1 MHICQRLTA
10 LTLIIILAG
19 CSRSLPPAEVVFEKT
34 TPTAYHVVK
43 TGESLVT
50 IANQYGMDKNELT
63 RLNGLRPPYRLV
75 TGQRLLVIQ
84 HGTPINQQPTSEGTY
99 ETGGVTVQTLQPLPG
114 VGAVP
119 SETPP
124 SAMLEEKKAEEQEA
138 GEEETPSDE
147 KQADSDVATKPI
159 PASAGQML
167 WPVQG
172 KIIKD
177 FSSNGEKRG
186 NDGINIAAPKG
197 TPVKAAD
204 NGVVA
209 RSGNQL
215 RGFGNFI
222 LIKHASGLMTVYTHL
237 DTIAVKDN
245 ETVQRGQTIGSV
257 GVTGQVKEPQVHFE
271 VRRGKTPIDPRPL
284 LQ

>member
-1 MHICQRLTA
+1 MHARKRLAA
-10 LTLIIILAG
+10 LILLIVLAG
-19 CSRSLPPAEVVFEKT
+19 CSRSLPPAEVVFEK

-50 IANQYGMDKNELT
+50 IANHYGMDKNELT

-84 HGTPINQQPTSEGTY
+84 HEPPINKQPTAEGAY
-99 ETGGVTVQTLQPLPG
+99 ETGGVTVQTLQPPPG
-114 VGAVP
+114 IEAAP
-119 SETPP
+119 SDTPPATETPG
-124 SAMLEEKKAEEQEA
+124 E
-138 GEEETPSDE
+138 GEEETPSAE
-147 KQADSDVATKPI
+147 KPTASVAAEPM
-159 PASAGQML
+159 PASTGQML

-177 FSSNGEKRG
+177 FSARGENRG

-222 LIKHASGLMTVYTHL
+222 LIKHEGGLMTVYTHL
-237 DTIAVKDN
+237 DTIAVKN
-245 ETVQRGQTIGSV
+245 GEAVQRGQTIGTV
-257 GVTGQVKEPQVHFE
+257 GVTGQIKEPQVHFE